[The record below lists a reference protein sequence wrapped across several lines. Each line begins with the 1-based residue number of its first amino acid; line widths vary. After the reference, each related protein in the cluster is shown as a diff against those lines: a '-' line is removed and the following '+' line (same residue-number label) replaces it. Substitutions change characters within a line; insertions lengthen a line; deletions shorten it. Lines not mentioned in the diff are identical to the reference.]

1 MKKLFSVFLSIAVV
15 VLAAC
20 SKQPEDN
27 KAAAP
32 ANALHKITLA
42 SSGSDT
48 DIWRFIAQ
56 LPETKQAG
64 IELDVKN
71 FTDYVSMNTAVA
83 NKEIDVNAF
92 QSYAYL
98 VAFNAGNTSKI
109 APLATTYLEPMGIY
123 SDKIKKIE
131 DFTNGETIA
140 VPNDPANE
148 ARALLLLQTAGLIKL
163 KPEFDVAKGSP
174 ADITENPKKLVIKEI
189 PMATSV
195 RVKSEVDAIVLGN
208 VLAMEGGLN
217 VLKDSI
223 FHEPVDQ
230 STKMNVNVLAV
241 AEGRQNDPELLK
253 LKDLYHSAPVKQ
265 FIQEKFQ
272 GTKVDVNEPISYLTG
287 GKQ

>member
-1 MKKLFSVFLSIAVV
+1 MKKLLSVFLSIAVV

-27 KAAAP
+27 KTTAS

-48 DIWRFIAQ
+48 DIWRFIAK

-98 VAFNAGNTSKI
+98 VAFNAGNKSKI

-131 DFTNGETIA
+131 DLKNGATIA

-163 KPEFDVAKGSP
+163 KPDFDVAKGSP

-230 STKMNVNVLAV
+230 STRMNVNVLAV

-253 LKDLYHSAPVKQ
+253 LKDLYHSEPVKQ

-287 GKQ
+287 AKQ

>member
-32 ANALHKITLA
+32 ANASHKITLA

-71 FTDYVSMNTAVA
+71 FTDYDSMNTAVA

-98 VAFNAGNTSKI
+98 VAFNAGNKSKI

-163 KPEFDVAKGSP
+163 
-174 ADITENPKKLVIKEI
+174 
-189 PMATSV
+189 
-195 RVKSEVDAIVLGN
+195 
-208 VLAMEGGLN
+208 
-217 VLKDSI
+217 
-223 FHEPVDQ
+223 
-230 STKMNVNVLAV
+230 
-241 AEGRQNDPELLK
+241 
-253 LKDLYHSAPVKQ
+253 
-265 FIQEKFQ
+265 
-272 GTKVDVNEPISYLTG
+272 
-287 GKQ
+287 

>member
-98 VAFNAGNTSKI
+98 VAFNAGNKSKI
-109 APLATTYLEPMGIY
+109 APLP
-123 SDKIKKIE
+123 
-131 DFTNGETIA
+131 
-140 VPNDPANE
+140 
-148 ARALLLLQTAGLIKL
+148 QLI
-163 KPEFDVAKGSP
+163 
-174 ADITENPKKLVIKEI
+174 
-189 PMATSV
+189 
-195 RVKSEVDAIVLGN
+195 
-208 VLAMEGGLN
+208 
-217 VLKDSI
+217 
-223 FHEPVDQ
+223 
-230 STKMNVNVLAV
+230 
-241 AEGRQNDPELLK
+241 
-253 LKDLYHSAPVKQ
+253 
-265 FIQEKFQ
+265 
-272 GTKVDVNEPISYLTG
+272 
-287 GKQ
+287 

>member
-1 MKKLFSVFLSIAVV
+1 MKKLLSVFLSIAVV
-15 VLAAC
+15 GLAAC
-20 SKQPEDN
+20 SKHPEEN
-27 KAAAP
+27 QASSSAS
-32 ANALHKITLA
+32 NLHTITLA

-48 DIWRFIAQ
+48 DIWRFIAKM
-56 LPETKQAG
+56 PETKQAG
-64 IELDVKN
+64 IELNVKN

-98 VAFNAGNTSKI
+98 VAFNNGNKAKI

-123 SDKIKKIE
+123 SDKVKKVE
-131 DFTNGETIA
+131 DFAQGATIA
-140 VPNDPANE
+140 IPNDPANE

-163 KPEFDVAKGSP
+163 KPDFNFATGSP
-174 ADITENPKKLVIKEI
+174 ADITENPKKLVMKEI

-272 GTKVDVNEPISYLTG
+272 GTKVDVNEPISYLTES
-287 GKQ
+287 KQ

>member
-32 ANALHKITLA
+32 ASALHKITLA

-48 DIWRFIAQ
+48 DIWRFIAK

-98 VAFNAGNTSKI
+98 VAFNAGNKSKI

-123 SDKIKKIE
+123 SDKIKKLE
-131 DFTNGETIA
+131 DFTNGATIA

-163 KPEFDVAKGSP
+163 KPDFDVAKGSP
-174 ADITENPKKLVIKEI
+174 ADIIENPKKLVIKEI

-241 AEGRQNDPELLK
+241 AEDRQNDPELLK
-253 LKDLYHSAPVKQ
+253 LKDLYHSEPVKQ

-287 GKQ
+287 EKQ

>member
-20 SKQPEDN
+20 SKQPEHN
-27 KAAAP
+27 KAAASTDT
-32 ANALHKITLA
+32 LHKITLA

-48 DIWRFIAQ
+48 DIWRFIAKM
-56 LPETKQAG
+56 PETKQAG

-98 VAFNAGNTSKI
+98 VAFNAGNKSKI

-131 DFTNGETIA
+131 DFTTGATIA

-163 KPEFDVAKGSP
+163 KPDFDVAKGSP
-174 ADITENPKKLVIKEI
+174 ADIIENPKQLVIKEI

-241 AEGRQNDPELLK
+241 AADRQNDPELLK
-253 LKDLYHSAPVKQ
+253 LKDLYHSEPVKQ

-287 GKQ
+287 EKQ